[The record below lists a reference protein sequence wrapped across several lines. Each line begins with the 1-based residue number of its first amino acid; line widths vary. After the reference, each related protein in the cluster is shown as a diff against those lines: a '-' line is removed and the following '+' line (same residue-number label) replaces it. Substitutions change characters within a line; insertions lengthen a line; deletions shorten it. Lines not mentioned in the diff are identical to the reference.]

1 MTAKINGDYKEK
13 HCKAF
18 FNCMSELN
26 FNIETKEKTKKTVE
40 EKWKHIHSRVQVC
53 LAEGKVI
60 SIWVDE

>member
-26 FNIETKEKTKKTVE
+26 FNIETKEKTKKKTVE
-40 EKWKHIHSRVQVC
+40 EK
-53 LAEGKVI
+53 
-60 SIWVDE
+60 